1 MAQDYEVRHPLLLQK
16 EIILMHI
23 HTENLNVK
31 MSENHLSFSSNRS
44 CTVDEMQYSF
54 GESLSVKE
62 NITRKF
68 VSSHTDMQ

>member
-1 MAQDYEVRHPLLLQK
+1 
-16 EIILMHI
+16 MHT
-23 HTENLNVK
+23 HTGNLNVK